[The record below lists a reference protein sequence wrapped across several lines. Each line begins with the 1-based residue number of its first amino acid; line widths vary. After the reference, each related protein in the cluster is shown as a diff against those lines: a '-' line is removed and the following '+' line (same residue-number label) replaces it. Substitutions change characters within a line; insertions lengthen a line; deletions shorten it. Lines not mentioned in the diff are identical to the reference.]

1 MKVLFGCLLSAL
13 LIGVYGYSCAQASGS
28 SSVKGKILTE
38 NNSSPEAA
46 TVTLLTF
53 PDSAI
58 VKATICS
65 KNGYFEFTGVKPGN
79 YLILVHKIGYQRL
92 YTGQYKITGNKSTDL
107 GIITIQP
114 LNTQLKEVT
123 ITDKRDY
130 IEVKPDKTVLNV
142 DRSILAAGN
151 SAFDILNTAPGVRIV
166 DNQILLKGGQKALI
180 AIDGK
185 SLGYM
190 NDEQLA
196 EILKSYQ
203 SNMISQVELIENPS
217 AKYDAAGG
225 GGVINI
231 ILKKDKSLGFNG
243 SVTENAAVGQDYKLS
258 TAINLNYRAKKINFF
273 GSYSF
278 SDNKTI
284 RSLDIDRLVDGAA
297 LDVNYNSTTALK
309 NNNFNFG
316 TDYSITAKQTI
327 GADINGFH
335 SQAGIDKGNTTNI
348 INSGQP
354 DTNIITHSHIDR
366 AITNINYNLNYR
378 GTFGRA
384 DKTALSADVDYS
396 TYNRHSN
403 ELLEDKY
410 YDATGP
416 QPYADSL
423 ITDNSPSSIN
433 VRSEKVDFSQA
444 LSKTGTLSAGVKNSQ
459 VNSDNTIDF
468 AEKGVADSAYVIN
481 APLTDHFVYK
491 ERINAAYVTY
501 NDKFGNTTLAL
512 GIRAEQTE
520 AQGISYH
527 PDHTV
532 TSSYF
537 DLLPNAQLT
546 QQLDADNQLTLNY
559 NRRISRPN
567 YQDLNPFVAYIDQYS
582 YSTGNPF
589 LKPEYFNNYTISDLY
604 KDKYKVSLI
613 LQVTQDFYVPIFQQN
628 DTTKIY
634 TTTTS
639 NIGTRYEYE
648 AQFQLPI
655 DITQWWKVNLYL
667 NTEYERY
674 VYYADSAIKKTWDIE
689 VQADQNFTIA
699 EGLKAELYSSWESPT
714 YYGIK
719 QYKPQYVVNAG
730 ISKAILD
737 NNGSIKLAVSDIF
750 NTLSDR
756 YTSNYLN
763 LDLTGREKPGTRFVI
778 ATFSYRF
785 GKKSVKV
792 KHDDTV
798 PAEQKRLG
806 GSTNEN

>member
-1 MKVLFGCLLSAL
+1 MKILFGCLVSAFL
-13 LIGVYGYSCAQASGS
+13 VSAYSYSCAQAAGS
-28 SSVKGKILTE
+28 SSAKGKVLTQ
-38 NNSSPEAA
+38 NNTPADAA

-58 VKATICS
+58 VKATICG
-65 KNGYFEFTGVKPGN
+65 KAGNFEFTGIKPGN
-79 YLILVHKIGYQRL
+79 YLFLIHKIGYARL
-92 YTGQYKITGNKSTDL
+92 YTGQFKLAAGKNTDL
-107 GIITIQP
+107 GVITIFP
-114 LNTQLKEVT
+114 LTTELKEVA

-203 SNMISQVELIENPS
+203 SSMISQVELIENPS

-243 SVTENAAVGQDYKLS
+243 SITENAAAGQDYKLN

-284 RSLDIDRLVDGAA
+284 RALDIDRLVDGTA
-297 LDVNYNSTTALK
+297 LDVNYNSTTAIK

-316 TDYSITAKQTI
+316 TDYTIATKQTI
-327 GADINGFH
+327 GVDINGFH
-335 SQAGIDKGNTTNI
+335 SQAGIDKANTTNI

-354 DTNIITHSHIDR
+354 DTNIITRSHIDR
-366 AITNINYNLNYR
+366 AIININYNLDYH
-378 GTFGRA
+378 GTFGKG
-384 DKTALSADVDYS
+384 DKTALSANVDYS

-410 YDATGP
+410 YDASGP

-423 ITDNSPSSIN
+423 IMDYSPSSIN
-433 VRSEKVDFSQA
+433 VRSEKIDFSQA

-468 AEKGVADSAYVIN
+468 EEKGVSDSAYTIN
-481 APLTDHFVYK
+481 SGLTDHFVYN
-491 ERINAAYVTY
+491 ERINAAYVAY
-501 NDKFGNTTLAL
+501 NDKFGNSTIAL
-512 GIRAEQTE
+512 GMRGEQTKSM
-520 AQGISYH
+520 GISYH

-537 DLLPNAQLT
+537 DLLPNLQLT

-559 NRRISRPN
+559 NRRVNRPN
-567 YQDLNPFVAYIDQYS
+567 YQELNPFVAYIDQYS

-589 LKPEYFNNYTISDLY
+589 LKPEYYNNYTISDLY
-604 KDKYKVSLI
+604 KDKYKVSLVVQI
-613 LQVTQDFYVPIFQQN
+613 TKDFFVPIFQQN
-628 DTTKIY
+628 DSTKVF

-639 NIGTRYEYE
+639 NIATRYEYGAE
-648 AQFQLPI
+648 FQLPL
-655 DITQWWKVNLYL
+655 DITQWWKINLYL
-667 NTEYERY
+667 NPEYERY
-674 VYYADSAIKKTWDIE
+674 VYGLDSATKTTWDVE

-699 EGLKAELYSSWESPT
+699 KTLKAEVYSSWESPT
-714 YYGIK
+714 FYGIK

-730 ISKAILD
+730 ISKSIL
-737 NNGSIKLAVSDIF
+737 NSNGSIKLAVSDVF

-763 LDLTGREKPGTRFVI
+763 LDLSGREKPGTRFFT
-778 ATFSYRF
+778 ATFAYRF

-792 KHDDTV
+792 KHEDNTTT
-798 PAEQKRLG
+798 EQKRLG